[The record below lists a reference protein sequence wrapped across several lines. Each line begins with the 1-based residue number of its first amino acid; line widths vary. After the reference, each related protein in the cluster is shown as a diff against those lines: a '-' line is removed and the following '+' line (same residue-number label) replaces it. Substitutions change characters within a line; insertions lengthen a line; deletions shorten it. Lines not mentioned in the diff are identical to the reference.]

1 MISDKLDAQGLVQA
15 MLKRGW
21 HWTEEDLL
29 VHPADHDLAIR
40 VTGDSNQLTLSPKL
54 EAQLQLVIP
63 TPASKGR
70 FWR

>member
-1 MISDKLDAQGLVQA
+1 MSDTLDAQGLVQA

-21 HWTEEDLL
+21 CWAETDLL

-40 VTGDSNQLTLSPKL
+40 VAGSDELTLSPKL
-54 EAQLQLVIP
+54 EAHLQLIIP